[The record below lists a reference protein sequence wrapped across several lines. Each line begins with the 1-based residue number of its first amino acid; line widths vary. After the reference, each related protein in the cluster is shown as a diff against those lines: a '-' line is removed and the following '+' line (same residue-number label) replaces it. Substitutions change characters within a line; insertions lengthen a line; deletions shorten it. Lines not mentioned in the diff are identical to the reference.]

1 MEQGDIVVE
10 SAVAGAGTLVGTVSK
25 EHMAFVA
32 VVDTFVEAK
41 VDTHQC
47 SLKIAD
53 CRDVDSSELCC
64 AVVFSC

>member
-1 MEQGDIVVE
+1 MPFCWVMEQGDIVVE
-10 SAVAGAGTLVGTVSK
+10 SAVAGAGTLVGTVSM

-41 VDTHQC
+41 VGT
-47 SLKIAD
+47 D

-64 AVVFSC
+64 AVAF